1 MAAIY
6 QTGIDVSRY
15 QGTIDWAAVARA
27 GKQFAVIRAVS
38 SNNSGVYVDPM
49 FEKNYAEAKAAGL
62 RVGVYYYTYAQ
73 TESYADRELEALT
86 AVLAGKKLEY
96 PVFVDMEAEGIAALG
111 RTRATQLAL
120 YALEKLR
127 AAGWYPGLYTYSNFA
142 KNRLDMAKLSAYPFF
157 VADYTGSVTYPGTY
171 QMWQYSST
179 GRVPGISGN
188 VDLDHSYV
196 DFLPAIQAGGYNGYE
211 PEIPGLEMVPVPGL
225 KLEVYGTLNCEYF
238 YKPDI
243 YDVAG
248 TLPVGRYEAVAQSV
262 GCYGGFTWV
271 TLRYKNAVYW
281 TALLADR
288 CFLLRA

>member
-1 MAAIY
+1 M
-6 QTGIDVSRY
+6 
-15 QGTIDWAAVARA
+15 
-27 GKQFAVIRAVS
+27 
-38 SNNSGVYVDPM
+38 
-49 FEKNYAEAKAAGL
+49 
-62 RVGVYYYTYAQ
+62 GVYYYTYAQ

-281 TALLADR
+281 TALFGRPVLFA
-288 CFLLRA
+288 RA